1 MSSKIKI
8 ISAFDENMRDLSDLS
23 FSSVEKFCEKQGIDC
38 ERFFIENFERP
49 APWFKILLLINQLK
63 DNTYDYIMWIDADA
77 CVNNLD
83 FDVTSILQDDK
94 SFYISRDI
102 NNFNSGVFFVKNTP
116 FITDLLH
123 KIYSMNQYINH
134 IWWEQAAF
142 IDLYEQNYMSL
153 QEEVCLV
160 KQKILNAY
168 DYRYYGYNENQEGNF
183 DKESFVIHYP
193 SLPYNIRFQE
203 IKNIIEK
210 QIC

>member
-8 ISAFDENMRDLSDLS
+8 ISAFDENMRGLSDLS
-23 FSSVEKFCEKQGIDC
+23 FSSVEKFCKKQGVDC
-38 ERFFIENFERP
+38 ERFLIENFERP

-63 DNTYDYIMWIDADA
+63 DNNYDYIMWIDADA
-77 CVNNLD
+77 CINNLD
-83 FDVTSILQDDK
+83 FDITNILQDHK
-94 SFYISRDI
+94 SFYISRDF
-102 NNFNSGVFFVKNTP
+102 NNFNSGVFIVKNTP

-123 KIYSMNQYINH
+123 KIYSMSQYINH

-168 DYRYYGYNENQEGNF
+168 DYRHYGYNANQEGNF
-183 DKESFVIHYP
+183 DKESFVVHYP
-193 SLPYNIRFQE
+193 SLPYNVRFQE